1 MSGRDRFPIVA
12 AAIGSI
18 AFLLA
23 GVWAM
28 AAPESFF
35 EQLARFEPYNQ
46 HFIQDIGAFQIGLG
60 IVLLIAAIRP
70 RTDGLTVALLGAGS
84 GAAAH
89 AVSHLIGRDL
99 GGKPATDI
107 PFFIA
112 IALLLLVAGVLRGRS
127 ASG

>member
-1 MSGRDRFPIVA
+1 MSGDDRFPIVA

>member
-1 MSGRDRFPIVA
+1 MGDGGARIV
-12 AAIGSI
+12 
-18 AFLLA
+18 LR
-23 GVWAM
+23 
-28 AAPESFF
+28 
-35 EQLARFEPYNQ
+35 QLARFEPYNQ
-46 HFIQDIGAFQIGLG
+46 HFVQDIGAFQIGLG

-127 ASG
+127 ASA